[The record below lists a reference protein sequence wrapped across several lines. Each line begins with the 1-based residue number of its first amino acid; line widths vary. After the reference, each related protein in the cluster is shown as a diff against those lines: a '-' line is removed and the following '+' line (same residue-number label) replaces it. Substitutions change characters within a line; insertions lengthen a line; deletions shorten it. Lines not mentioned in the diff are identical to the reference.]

1 MTMMTN
7 TENEFDTDNA
17 WRAQTYALLANLLYR
32 APDAQLLE
40 ALAALE
46 VTDPDSPLAAA
57 WQVLS
62 ESANTIDPS
71 RLEKEYQQLFI
82 GLIQGELIPYGSYY
96 QTGFLNEKP
105 LAVLRGDLAKLGL
118 ARQQDSAEPEDHISA
133 ECDVMR
139 LILTA
144 NGVPVVDEQQFFN
157 RHLKPWASRFFIDLQ
172 QAKSASFYRAVG
184 MLGERFI
191 KMETERL
198 AEKSQ

>member
-1 MTMMTN
+1 MTTMTQTN
-7 TENEFDTDNA
+7 SEFDTDNE

-46 VTDPDSPLAAA
+46 VTEPDSPLAAS
-57 WQVLS
+57 WQALS
-62 ESANTIDPS
+62 ESAKNIEAQQ
-71 RLEKEYQQLFI
+71 LEKEYQQLFI

-144 NGVPVVDEQQFFN
+144 NGVPVVDDQQFFN

-172 QAKSASFYRAVG
+172 QAKSASFYQAVG

-198 AEKSQ
+198 AEKSH

>member
-1 MTMMTN
+1 MTTMTQTN
-7 TENEFDTDNA
+7 SEFDTDNE

-46 VTDPDSPLAAA
+46 VTEPDSPLAAS
-57 WQVLS
+57 WQALS
-62 ESANTIDPS
+62 ESASNTEAQQ
-71 RLEKEYQQLFI
+71 LEKEYQQLFI

-139 LILTA
+139 LILLA

-157 RHLKPWASRFFIDLQ
+157 RHLKPWVSRFFIDLQ
-172 QAKSASFYRAVG
+172 QAKSASFYQAVG

-198 AEKSQ
+198 AEKSH

>member
-1 MTMMTN
+1 MTMMTHS
-7 TENEFDTDNA
+7 ENELDTDNE

-40 ALAALE
+40 ALSALQ
-46 VTDPDSPLAAA
+46 VTEPDSPLAGA
-57 WQVLS
+57 WQALS
-62 ESANTIDPS
+62 ESASNTDPI

-157 RHLKPWASRFFIDLQ
+157 RHLKSWASRFFIDLQ
-172 QAKSASFYRAVG
+172 QANSATFYRAVG
-184 MLGERFI
+184 LLGERFI

-198 AEKSQ
+198 VEKSE